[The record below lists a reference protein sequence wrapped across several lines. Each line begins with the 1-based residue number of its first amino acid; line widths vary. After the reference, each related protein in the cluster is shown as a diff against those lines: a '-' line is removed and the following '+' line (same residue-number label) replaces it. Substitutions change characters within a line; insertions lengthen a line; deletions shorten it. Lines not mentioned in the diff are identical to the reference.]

1 LKEFKLNHGHCN
13 AVASVNGGNRSFGL
27 WVTKQKRKYQN
38 YKRGEKKDS
47 LSEMQATLLEGID
60 FEGTNLESSKAA
72 SQVVD
77 AVIMGQNDTHI
88 MNAEDTLTE
97 GGLQY

>member
-1 LKEFKLNHGHCN
+1 
-13 AVASVNGGNRSFGL
+13 
-27 WVTKQKRKYQN
+27 
-38 YKRGEKKDS
+38 
-47 LSEMQATLLEGID
+47 MQATLLEGID